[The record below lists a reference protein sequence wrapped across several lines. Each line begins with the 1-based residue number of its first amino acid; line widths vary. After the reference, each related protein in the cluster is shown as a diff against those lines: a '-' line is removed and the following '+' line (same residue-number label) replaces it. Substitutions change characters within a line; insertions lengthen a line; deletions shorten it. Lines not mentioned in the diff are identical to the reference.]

1 MNESKLKLIRLFSKI
16 FLSLGGRRILRSMK
30 IDETKIADN
39 LVKRATGNNV
49 IIEIHGIKIR
59 KSKTARLTILTGEN
73 EPSTT
78 ALIEKELKTGMNF
91 LDIGANYGW
100 FTLISS
106 NIVERTGH
114 VYAFEPDPNLME
126 ILKDNVKLNNLKNV
140 SFLPLAVSNKSGNAK
155 LSLNTSYPTRNRVD
169 SKTLFENTIDVDT
182 ISIDEFCEQNNVKVD
197 FIKMDIEGSE
207 VKALEGMKKTFLD
220 NPKIKMVIE
229 FNPQAISDVG
239 SSPEDFADFLEQ
251 YGLTIEVIAKHKK
264 GKLKLITKKQLLKS
278 NVVNLYCHK

>member
-1 MNESKLKLIRLFSKI
+1 MNERKLKSIRLFSKI
-16 FLSLGGRRILRSMK
+16 FLSLGGRRILRSMS

-59 KSKTARLTILTGEN
+59 KSKTTRLTILTGEN

-106 NIVERTGH
+106 KIVGKTGH

-126 ILKDNVKLNNLKNV
+126 TLKDNVKLNNLKNV

-207 VKALEGMKKTFLD
+207 VKALKGMKKTFLN

-251 YGLTIEVIAKHKK
+251 YGLTIEVIAEHKK
-264 GKLKLITKKQLLKS
+264 GKLKLITKKQLQKS